1 MRGRCRPPH
10 IHPSHLAPFSRAAYA
25 PLTRYDGVVRVCID
39 AFPLLVRSAGVKNY
53 LYYWIEHLRRLAGD
67 DAIRLFPPLGA
78 LPALDH
84 ERPLAGR
91 VRTFSALASLAA
103 MNYVRVP
110 LADWFAPRADIF
122 HTANLIHHPP
132 QRMRLTTTVH
142 DVTSRIMPELH
153 STGNQRAGRGF
164 ESTLRRAHRIIAV
177 SENTKRDVVRM
188 LGLDAERIHV
198 IHSGVAEAFF
208 HAGPTEAGIAR
219 AAYGLQRPYVLFV
232 GAIEPRKNVG
242 TLLDAWAAL
251 APSLREEF
259 ELVLA
264 GLAGWAGPKLVSR
277 LSASGPGVRYLG
289 YVPERHLAG
298 LTAGAAVFVY
308 PSLYEGFGFPVAQAM
323 AAGVAV
329 VTSNVSSLP
338 EVAGEAA
345 VLVDPRS
352 PSALR
357 EALSRLLLSPA
368 ECALRSEAGRV
379 RARRFTWEECARRSL
394 EFFRAA
400 AG

>member
-1 MRGRCRPPH
+1 MC
-10 IHPSHLAPFSRAAYA
+10 SS
-25 PLTRYDGVVRVCID
+25 
-39 AFPLLVRSAGVKNY
+39 S
-53 LYYWIEHLRRLAGD
+53 
-67 DAIRLFPPLGA
+67 
-78 LPALDH
+78 
-84 ERPLAGR
+84 
-91 VRTFSALASLAA
+91 
-103 MNYVRVP
+103 
-110 LADWFAPRADIF
+110 
-122 HTANLIHHPP
+122 
-132 QRMRLTTTVH
+132 
-142 DVTSRIMPELH
+142 
-153 STGNQRAGRGF
+153 
-164 ESTLRRAHRIIAV
+164 
-177 SENTKRDVVRM
+177 
-188 LGLDAERIHV
+188 
-198 IHSGVAEAFF
+198 
-208 HAGPTEAGIAR
+208 
-219 AAYGLQRPYVLFV
+219 
-232 GAIEPRKNVG
+232 GAIEPRKNIG

-264 GLAGWAGPKLVSR
+264 GLAGWAGPELLTR
-277 LSASGPGVRYLG
+277 LSAPGTGVRYLG
-289 YVPERHLAG
+289 YVAERHLAG

-368 ECALRSEAGRV
+368 SAPAGPRPDGV